1 MLKKLIHTE
10 KSTWMIDKK
19 GVDMI
24 DNIVTPITD
33 DIRKLAI
40 KYRDENNFDNCEGD
54 KVILINSIF
63 VDLVADID
71 NKKVQNEIL
80 KYTSSHF
87 FYER

>member
-1 MLKKLIHTE
+1 
-10 KSTWMIDKK
+10 MIDKK

-33 DIRKLAI
+33 DIKKLAI
-40 KYRDENNFDNCEGD
+40 KYRDENNFDNCDGE
-54 KVILINSIF
+54 KVMLINSIF
-63 VDLVADID
+63 VSLIADID

-87 FYER
+87 FMKNKKTIKNEE